1 LDAVAGLSVSDIGIQ
16 ECPIG
21 KGDPPVPVLAPR
33 RSETIFLPEVG
44 VTMQV
49 LNAVGDR
56 IRIAL
61 HVPDTVELLAEAF
74 ATDAAAALTS
84 ISCTRVLSRQ
94 QYHDLK
100 NDLHAIRLTLHVF
113 HKQQNSGRTDAAV
126 ATFDRLTRQ
135 VKSLRDLLP
144 HHGDDVEPPS
154 LSDIDDVH

>member
-1 LDAVAGLSVSDIGIQ
+1 
-16 ECPIG
+16 
-21 KGDPPVPVLAPR
+21 VPVLAR
-33 RSETIFLPEVG
+33 RLSETIFLPEVG

-49 LNAVGDR
+49 LNAVDDR

-74 ATDAAAALTS
+74 ATDAAVALKS
-84 ISCTRVLSRQ
+84 RRCTRVLSRQ

-113 HKQQNSGRTDAAV
+113 DRQQASGRTDAAA

-144 HHGDDVEPPS
+144 HHGDHVEPPS
-154 LSDIDDVH
+154 LLDIDDVH